1 MVNFLAYG
9 LLFLVWRLNF
19 CVISFQVS
27 SEEND
32 GQLGSP
38 KAIPVASMSLEDVH
52 VDSAKTA
59 RKDGLKASGSDKDRS
74 GNSASVSIQD
84 SNMKEPITQTSGA
97 AESNASSQAKPSSK
111 KPAVRKKVPFEK
123 GYSQMDWLKLTRTH
137 PDLAGKL
144 LQTLVGAV

>member
-52 VDSAKTA
+52 VDRDVT
-59 RKDGLKASGSDKDRS
+59 
-74 GNSASVSIQD
+74 
-84 SNMKEPITQTSGA
+84 
-97 AESNASSQAKPSSK
+97 
-111 KPAVRKKVPFEK
+111 
-123 GYSQMDWLKLTRTH
+123 
-137 PDLAGKL
+137 
-144 LQTLVGAV
+144 

>member
-1 MVNFLAYG
+1 MLLVYFLI
-9 LLFLVWRLNF
+9 WRLNF